1 MAYRPLKDTLS
12 RHEGK
17 GLMKVVVNT
26 HNDKVVGIHLVGAE
40 VAETSPLLL
49 LLLLLLL
56 VSASV
61 ACRPLKDTLSGH
73 EGKGLM
79 KVVVNT
85 HNDKVVGIHLI
96 GAEVAEILQVC
107 LP

>member
-1 MAYRPLKDTLS
+1 
-12 RHEGK
+12 
-17 GLMKVVVNT
+17 MKVVVNT

-49 LLLLLLL
+49 LLLVLL

-85 HNDKVVGIHLI
+85 QNDKVVGIHLI

>member
-1 MAYRPLKDTLS
+1 
-12 RHEGK
+12 
-17 GLMKVVVNT
+17 MKVVVNT

-49 LLLLLLL
+49 LLLVLL

>member
-1 MAYRPLKDTLS
+1 
-12 RHEGK
+12 
-17 GLMKVVVNT
+17 MKVVVNT

-49 LLLLLLL
+49 LLVLL

>member
-1 MAYRPLKDTLS
+1 
-12 RHEGK
+12 
-17 GLMKVVVNT
+17 MKVVVNT
-26 HNDKVVGIHLVGAE
+26 HNDKVDGIHLVGAE

-49 LLLLLLL
+49 LLLVLL